1 MRSPDQGGL
10 QWCLG
15 RAAPPEPCAQA
26 LGWLQPSSAS
36 CPFWSSVLPLPWPL
50 SVCLILSPAQP
61 NTWSPFPVDLGLL
74 LSLETSV
81 RRGCCLSD
89 KGTQGGVEGRG

>member
-15 RAAPPEPCAQA
+15 RAAPPGPCAQA

-36 CPFWSSVLPLPWPL
+36 CPFWSSVLPLPWPM
-50 SVCLILSPAQP
+50 SVWLILSLAQP
-61 NTWSPFPVDLGLL
+61 HTWSPFPVDCRLP

-81 RRGCCLSD
+81 KRCFCLFD
-89 KGTQGGVEGRG
+89 KETQVGLEGRG